1 MPNGTFTGC
10 LGRIVY
16 KESDL
21 VAVGFFIKDYLS
33 EELEFSV
40 GIYSD
45 ELCCVTKKALRI
57 PQYLLPTICF
67 HPLVWLLFCMITL
80 LSAFLWIILRNLAI
94 NKSRDCS
101 LTRNY
106 RLEENNSL
114 SCYQFLVDSIM
125 IMLSSPMRKLPK
137 HTSERAFVASMCL
150 VSLIFVSI
158 FQSSLSTAFIRPVY
172 YKDIDNMEDL
182 AVSSLKIGIK
192 YAAMLD
198 DIFPP
203 GSTGMLGVLR
213 EKLVLT
219 NSTSSL
225 MEAIAKEG
233 KLVAMTRKQ
242 LIEQSYS
249 KYFAS
254 RQVHLVPQCPRSY
267 NLGFFGPKHSI
278 FMDRI
283 NEVLLNLNN
292 GGFHEKWIRDLHYNY
307 TWIALKEHGSFH
319 EDSFKVLTVEDLL
332 LPYLILAIGCCLA
345 VAVFIIERL
354 CKSVNIR

>member
-1 MPNGTFTGC
+1 MENGTFTGC

-16 KESDL
+16 RESDL

-67 HPLVWLLFCMITL
+67 QPQVWLLLGLITFL
-80 LSAFLWIILRNLAI
+80 CAVLWIILRQLAMQKTEDNL
-94 NKSRDCS
+94 SRREDHH
-101 LTRNY
+101 LITAR
-106 RLEENNSL
+106 
-114 SCYQFLVDSIM
+114 QILVDSLM
-125 IMLSSPMRKLPK
+125 IMLSSPMRKFPK
-137 HTSERAFVASMCL
+137 ATAERAFVASMCL
-150 VSLIFVSI
+150 VSLIFVSV
-158 FQSSLSTAFIRPVY
+158 FQSSLSTAFIKPVF
-172 YKDIDNMEDL
+172 YKDINTMQDL
-182 AVSSLKIGIK
+182 AESTLKIGIK
-192 YAAMLD
+192 YPAMLD

-213 EKLVLT
+213 EKMVLT

-225 MEAIAKEG
+225 MEAIAREG
-233 KLVAMTRKQ
+233 KLVAMTRKE
-242 LIEQSYS
+242 LMEQSYS

-267 NLGFFGPKHSI
+267 NLAFFGPKHSV
-278 FMDRI
+278 FMERI
-283 NEVLLNLNN
+283 NEVLLHLNN
-292 GGFHEKWIRDLHYNY
+292 GGFHEKWIRDLHFNY
-307 TWIALKEHGSFH
+307 TWITLKEHGNFH

-332 LPYLILAIGCCLA
+332 LPFFILAIGCCLA
-345 VAVFIIERL
+345 AAVFVLERVA
-354 CKSVNIR
+354 KSVHKR